1 MLLQREA
8 VPALNTVTAY
18 GNGYVDIND
27 VSYAHAVHFG
37 PEGDIHPWEVH
48 QASDITPAHMR
59 ALAGLEDQ
67 KQDPMAFLDG
77 TPPATPDDAPEVILV
92 GTGSRQQFLDSAVTR
107 PLLAVG
113 IGVEVMTTPA
123 AARTYN
129 ILMAEGRR
137 IVVGLLLDKDES

>member
-18 GNGYVDIND
+18 GDDYVDINE
-27 VSYAHAVHFG
+27 VSYAHAIHFG
-37 PEGDIHPWEVH
+37 PEGDIHTWEVH

-59 ALAGLEDQ
+59 ELAGLEDQ

-77 TPPATPDDAPEVILV
+77 TPPAKPDDAPEVVLV
-92 GTGSRQQFLDSAVTR
+92 GTGNRQQFLDNAIIR
-107 PLLAVG
+107 PLLSVG

-137 IVVGLLLDKDES
+137 IVVGLLLNKEDS